1 MTSRLILAVCAFALS
16 ACGQTSGDPQI
27 ERLESGVLYR
37 NDGSEISTVDPHQAD
52 GQWASAINADMFS
65 GLMRMGP
72 DGEPAP
78 GLAGGWTVSEDG
90 LLWTFALRDAVWS
103 DGREI
108 TAEDVVYSLRRAVD
122 PATLAAYGDI
132 FAPILNAEAV
142 MRGEAPPTR
151 LGVAAPDA
159 RTVEIRLHHPMPYLP
174 DLLADARGAIV
185 PRHAI
190 EMHGDDWVR
199 PENIVVSGAYTL
211 AERAVD
217 RQTVLRRNPLYFD
230 DETTC
235 FDEVFNFPSDSTET
249 ATRRARAG
257 ELDIAWNVPASMLE
271 RVREEMP
278 GHVRVS
284 ESPGTFYL
292 LANTEA
298 APFSD
303 RRVREAL
310 GIALDRRFAFE
321 EVIPSGLV
329 VADSLA
335 PASLTAP
342 YPPARL
348 NWADEPIE
356 ARRAR
361 AVALL
366 EAAGFG
372 PDNPLAFEFAFP
384 SGGGADRAV
393 PVMQNDWNG
402 LADWVDVEL
411 FSVDA
416 AVHYQNLG
424 AGEFAV
430 ALGGWVASIRDTAYM
445 LDVLREGSEGNFARW
460 SDARTEQLMDA
471 AQAEQDPERR
481 AALLREAEQIA
492 LDASALTPLFHR
504 VTPSIVHP
512 RITGWVGGA
521 QERTPSYL
529 LCVSDPAAP

>member
-1 MTSRLILAVCAFALS
+1 MKSRLILAASAFALS
-16 ACGQTSGDPQI
+16 ACGETSGDPQI

-78 GLAGGWTVSEDG
+78 GLAQSWTVSEDG
-90 LLWTFALRDAVWS
+90 LLWSFSLRDAVWS

-122 PATLAAYGDI
+122 PATLAAYGDVY
-132 FAPILNAEAV
+132 APILNAEAV
-142 MRGEAPPTR
+142 MRGEAPPER

-174 DLLADARGAIV
+174 DLLADSRAAIV

-199 PENIVVSGAYTL
+199 PENIVVSGAYML
-211 AERAVD
+211 VERAVD

-230 DETTC
+230 DQNTC
-235 FDEVFNFPSDSTET
+235 FDEVFSFPSASTET

-257 ELDIAWNVPASMLE
+257 ELDIAWNVPASMLA
-271 RVREEMP
+271 RVSEEMP

-284 ESPGTFYL
+284 EPPVTFYL

-298 APFSD
+298 APFD
-303 RRVREAL
+303 DVRVREAL
-310 GIALDRRFAFE
+310 GIAIDRRFAFE
-321 EVIPSGLV
+321 EVISSGLV
-329 VADSLA
+329 VANSLA

-342 YPPARL
+342 YPPAQVS
-348 NWADEPIE
+348 WAQEPVE

-372 PDNPLAFEFAFP
+372 PDNPLEFEFAFP
-384 SGGGADRAV
+384 SGGAGDRAV
-393 PVMQNDWNG
+393 PVMQNDWNS
-402 LADWVDVEL
+402 LADWVEVEI
-411 FSVDA
+411 FGVEA

-424 AGEFAV
+424 AGEFSV
-430 ALGGWVASIRDTAYM
+430 ALGGWGAVIRDTAYM
-445 LDVLREGSEGNFARW
+445 LDVLRAGSEGNFARW
-460 SDARTEQLMDA
+460 SDPRAEQLMDE

-481 AALLREAEQIA
+481 ASLLREAEQIA
-492 LDASALTPLFHR
+492 LDAFALTPLFNR
-504 VTPSIVHP
+504 VTSSIVHP
-512 RITGWVGGA
+512 QITGWVGGA

-529 LCVSDPAAP
+529 LCVSDAATP